1 MKILSHAN
9 LNKKKMHL
17 RTSNFVLSLVVLT
30 DIMAMTLVTSE
41 RVNFNKIENKTKNVY
56 YLVDSM
62 HVTAHDKNNKFM

>member
-17 RTSNFVLSLVVLT
+17 RTSNFALSLVVLT